1 MDASNL
7 RACRIAYVFRIANL
21 TILWYYYYGMIKH
34 FSHFIR
40 YINERGESMNDSFL
54 KTVLRDICAD
64 ITPDEVR
71 AKMLLQLILEQLKPP
86 KKE

>member
-1 MDASNL
+1 MRELGVKLAS
-7 RACRIAYVFRIANL
+7 I
-21 TILWYYYYGMIKH
+21 IKQ

-40 YINERGESMNDSFL
+40 YISERGESMDDSFL
-54 KTVLRDICAD
+54 KTALRDICAD
-64 ITPDEVR
+64 ITPDEAR

>member
-1 MDASNL
+1 
-7 RACRIAYVFRIANL
+7 
-21 TILWYYYYGMIKH
+21 
-34 FSHFIR
+34 
-40 YINERGESMNDSFL
+40 MNDSFL

-64 ITPDEVR
+64 ITPDEAQ